1 MRNHQTHPHDRFVV
15 PPSHPPPI
23 RQAGST
29 LPLEQLEVCEKRL
42 RKSVVASPTLKD
54 LPRVFTKRGAG
65 ELGFGFFGGGKT
77 MKRGATERG
86 VRRANTQRFTTY
98 LSLTGETTE
107 VDEAKTTLESA
118 RPGRIYEEE
127 PGLKKDNSIPTPTEG
142 LKLLWYE

>member
-1 MRNHQTHPHDRFVV
+1 
-15 PPSHPPPI
+15 
-23 RQAGST
+23 
-29 LPLEQLEVCEKRL
+29 LEQLEVCEKRL

-77 MKRGATERG
+77 MKRGATESG